1 MIDDRPVPHPP
12 SRRLT
17 RRTLTRGAAWAV
29 PAVTLA
35 QSAPAMA
42 ASEVAAAPPQAP
54 APADPPPAPEPQAP
68 ATTTD
73 APAPTTTTTTT
84 TTTAPTTTTTTTAA
98 AAPPIDG
105 KFMFYDGACT
115 TGVKAPHYLVA
126 VQVDIATNFSTYSHW
141 TFTPPDGDSTT
152 GPSAACYVFYTP
164 KTLGSLFNV
173 GAGVTG
179 TGGHW
184 TTPVSVPTYDTLTH
198 YAYQTCSKYTIASQH
213 AGFQWNATTQQWTA
227 DQAGTTADPLNGAW
241 VYSFHP
247 PAGTLI
253 GCPCDID
260 GMKFE
265 ITRQI
270 TYKGVVYTDHNTNVI
285 GCGTSSYTL
294 L

>member
-1 MIDDRPVPHPP
+1 
-12 SRRLT
+12 
-17 RRTLTRGAAWAV
+17 
-29 PAVTLA
+29 
-35 QSAPAMA
+35 
-42 ASEVAAAPPQAP
+42 
-54 APADPPPAPEPQAP
+54 
-68 ATTTD
+68 
-73 APAPTTTTTTT
+73 
-84 TTTAPTTTTTTTAA
+84 
-98 AAPPIDG
+98 
-105 KFMFYDGACT
+105 MFYDGACT

-164 KTLGSLFNV
+164 KTLGHSLFNV